1 MKQTLQ
7 QVLSLALMAAISSAE
22 TLQSIEF
29 YIYSQT
35 GLDKIAY
42 QNWQMKP
49 KTGDEHCHF
58 VPVKNHYLCFTGPY
72 LSQVPRELCFFE
84 TTSGEKIASLRV
96 NENWQS
102 TVLIFL
108 DNHNYGKQS
117 DALRYNI
124 VPCSLNPRSQIAGQL
139 IFLNLSG
146 FPLIVKV
153 NNQILDLK
161 PNSERSCRPES
172 QVQLQIALAG
182 PRKQWIVGWKKS
194 FFLTQQ
200 TAQALIIFP
209 PSLSGSSQLDIRRIL
224 LQAPM
229 PTEANQ

>member
-7 QVLSLALMAAISSAE
+7 LLLSLTLMAAISPAE

-35 GLDKIAY
+35 ELDQIAFR
-42 QNWQMKP
+42 NWQIKP
-49 KTGDEHCHF
+49 NTGNGHSF
-58 VPVKNHYLCFTGPY
+58 LVPVKNHYLCITGPY
-72 LSQVPRELCFFE
+72 VSQVPRELCFFE
-84 TTSGEKIASLRV
+84 TASGEKIASLRV
-96 NENWQS
+96 NEDWQS

-124 VPCSLNPRSQIAGQL
+124 VPCSFNPQNQIAGQL
-139 IFLNLSG
+139 TLLNLSG
-146 FPLIVKV
+146 FPLIAKV

-172 QVQLQIALAG
+172 QVRLQIALAG

-194 FFLTQQ
+194 FFLAQHS
-200 TAQALIIFP
+200 AQALIIFP
-209 PSLSGSSQLDIRRIL
+209 PSLSGSSQLDIRRIQ
-224 LQAPM
+224 LQASM
-229 PTEANQ
+229 PTKAIQ